1 MTLIE
6 GDGIGPE
13 ISQSVKDIFSAANAR
28 ATKSSPENGA
38 DFSQAPIKWDPVD
51 VTPQLKDGRTVIPD
65 KAIDSVKTN
74 YIALKGPLAVP
85 FSTLV

>member
-1 MTLIE
+1 MV
-6 GDGIGPE
+6 PKYH
-13 ISQSVKDIFSAANAR
+13 SQSR
-28 ATKSSPENGA
+28 TSSPQLRHVQFNLVRKKGA

-74 YIALKGPLAVP
+74 YIALKGPLAVS
-85 FSTLV
+85 FSTFVLEKMRLIT